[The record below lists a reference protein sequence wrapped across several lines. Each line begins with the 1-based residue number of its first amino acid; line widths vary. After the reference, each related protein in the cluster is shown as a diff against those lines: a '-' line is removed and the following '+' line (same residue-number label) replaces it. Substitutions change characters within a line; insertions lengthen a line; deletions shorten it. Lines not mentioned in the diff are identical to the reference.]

1 MSHKED
7 LITYRRLKA
16 KEMLE
21 DAEILFNAKR
31 ISSAVNRIYYA
42 LFYEVTALLLKNS
55 MSSAKHS
62 GIRALFNENFVK
74 TGKVNVETGRFYSRM
89 FEFRQKSDYA
99 DFVQFEDEKV
109 KEWLAKAKQFIEEI
123 EGVIESETES
133 QGKELES

>member
-7 LITYRRLKA
+7 LITYRRSKA
-16 KEMLE
+16 KETLE

-42 LFYEVTALLLKNS
+42 LFYEVTALLLKKN

-74 TGKVNVETGRFYSRM
+74 TGKVNIESGRFYSRM

-109 KEWLAKAKQFIEEI
+109 KEWLVKAKQFIKEI
-123 EGVIESETES
+123 EKVIENEIEI
-133 QGKELES
+133 QEMEE